1 MSDISNFLPVMGE
14 NCGKAGNID
23 IRSDQLIIKNGKFI
37 SNSTKGGGNKEF
49 VCARCS
55 RIREIGVGHISKLK
69 GNYGFIK
76 NNKRDFFF
84 HFQNADPYLHPFEG
98 KHVKFE
104 VEFSDNKIEAINVKD
119 IFNKIREVF
128 HEH

>member
-1 MSDISNFLPVMGE
+1 MKLLCQHHKNSGLKPVMIHFGE
-14 NCGKAGNID
+14 
-23 IRSDQLIIKNGKFI
+23 SPL
-37 SNSTKGGGNKEF
+37 GNKQF

-76 NNKRDFFF
+76 NNKKDFFF
-84 HFQNADPYLHPFEG
+84 HFQNAAPDLNPFEG

-104 VEFSDNKIEAINVKD
+104 VEFRDNRIEAINVTD
-119 IFNKIREVF
+119 IFNKSKGGIS
-128 HEH
+128 